1 LQTVLV
7 VKKNRKKDSNMIGFM
22 IAIFVEYYR
31 LMCIMMRILWECFKN
46 VLACEGMKKYEK
58 S

>member
-1 LQTVLV
+1 MHM
-7 VKKNRKKDSNMIGFM
+7 KNNRKKGSNMIGFM

-31 LMCIMMRILWECFKN
+31 LMCIMMRILWEYFKN
-46 VLACEGMKKYEK
+46 VFACEGMKEYEK